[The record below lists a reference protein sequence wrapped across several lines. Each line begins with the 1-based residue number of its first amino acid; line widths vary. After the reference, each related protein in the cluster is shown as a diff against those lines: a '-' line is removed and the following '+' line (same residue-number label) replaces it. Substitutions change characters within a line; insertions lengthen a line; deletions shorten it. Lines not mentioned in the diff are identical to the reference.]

1 MKRTA
6 SLFLLLLLVF
16 STRAQHTDRIKK
28 LEVTLDSLST
38 RIHGLSNTV
47 DLTINSTK
55 LNVFLKAIAS
65 SNELNISVSPELN
78 SIIVSKNFLNVSVK
92 DVLLILCKEQRLTI
106 DFFDT
111 ILALK
116 KYKEPY
122 RAKEIKV
129 DYDSKKDLFSAD
141 FQNDSLVLAFRKI
154 TMVTGKNLVFSEK
167 ELRNHKI
174 SAFLKEV
181 PFDAA
186 IDKIAFSNQLEVT
199 RTKDNFYVFK
209 ASSKE
214 ATRSSRALR
223 MSEHYSFTI
232 KDTINKIL
240 KVSFID
246 APIGNVIDDIAFRLQ
261 LNIATS
267 KPLDDVGKATIISD
281 SISFDRLLNKLL
293 EGTTHSYKFENGM
306 YFFGKKNE
314 VLTQSIEIIPLFNRS
329 IELMMEPLQN
339 LSGFSNNQILNNSFS
354 QNGTFNQGNI
364 FTGNQRNQ
372 ITGYQRN
379 LQSGINGV
387 NKGDDREA
395 LKNIFPSG
403 ITDSLEIGTDV
414 EQNSFIVKGNAQHIQ
429 KFKKFIKK
437 IDKSVPLILIEV
449 MIIEVNKSSTVSA
462 GIDLGI
468 GDAPV
473 ENQGTLFQTTDMV
486 LGASTINRIIGG
498 LDIGSLNIGKVSPNF
513 YARIQA
519 LEINGDLK
527 VRSTPK
533 LSALNGHM
541 ASLSNGKRTYYT
553 QTLVNTIGVE
563 NPQVQQYE
571 NFIPIDANL
580 SINIRPIVSGDKS
593 ITLSI
598 DVQQSTFS
606 TSERVSEGAP
616 PDIDTRQFNSTLRV
630 RDQDVVILGGLE
642 VNSKSNSGSGVP
654 FLAKIPI
661 IKWLFSKRVRTA
673 QKSKLSVLI
682 RPSIISL
689 K

>member
-116 KYKEPY
+116 KYKAPY

>member
-174 SAFLKEV
+174 SVFLKEV

-379 LQSGINGV
+379 LQSGSNGV

>member
-379 LQSGINGV
+379 LQSGSNGV

>member
-174 SAFLKEV
+174 SVFLKEV